1 MTCDQ
6 VLQLLTLDAF
16 PLSYSST
23 FCTIVEIPLWLYW
36 SGQWKTQNREQ
47 CLLPTSSTV
56 CQYLLQWN
64 MAQSMTLEPKRR
76 LKLMQFMCEN
86 KHDKQKKNC
95 YRDLGW
101 LWPSWPP
108 PGYAPDT
115 RLSTAVTRCTCSQR
129 TYALQPR
136 QLPHDPPT
144 VRCSVVLAYSPAWL
158 TRCSRSANFEFH
170 CMNTMW
176 LASTSINI
184 TMAIC
189 IINLGAL
196 VVTNAMLRRLTTWR
210 FIRPIIIIQ
219 MSMVYLN
226 GPTV

>member
-1 MTCDQ
+1 MKYGTEHDNFAAC
-6 VLQLLTLDAF
+6 
-16 PLSYSST
+16 
-23 FCTIVEIPLWLYW
+23 CWL
-36 SGQWKTQNREQ
+36 K
-47 CLLPTSSTV
+47 
-56 CQYLLQWN
+56 
-64 MAQSMTLEPKRR
+64 PKRR

-101 LWPSWPP
+101 LWPPWPP

-196 VVTNAMLRRLTTWR
+196 VVTNAILRRLTTWR

-219 MSMVYLN
+219 MSMV
-226 GPTV
+226 